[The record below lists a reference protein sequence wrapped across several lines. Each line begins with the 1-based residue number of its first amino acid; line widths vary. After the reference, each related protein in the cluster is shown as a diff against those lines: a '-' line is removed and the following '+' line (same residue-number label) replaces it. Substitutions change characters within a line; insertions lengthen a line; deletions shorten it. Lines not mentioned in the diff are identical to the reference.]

1 MPLSNAKAQIEAIK
15 AGLDC
20 PMGNPQLPGN
30 VYIFAS
36 FQEEVDDLLFAA
48 GESCCPDV
56 PGLFSKQDFFRYD
69 QHFAEKFDVAE
80 LECLRIDFQLGIRV
94 LRRELKFNIDLRLEL
109 CLRTAN
115 ELQYCSRIRITGVC
129 FRFEHGFR
137 GVRIETDKTGSHIRL
152 FRALALVHLAVL
164 PQVRTRTI
172 VETRAGNFCSE
183 NRTRRDLPSF

>member
-56 PGLFSKQDFFRYD
+56 PGLFSKPGNPFTKRF
-69 QHFAEKFDVAE
+69 
-80 LECLRIDFQLGIRV
+80 G
-94 LRRELKFNIDLRLEL
+94 
-109 CLRTAN
+109 
-115 ELQYCSRIRITGVC
+115 RIRPLPT
-129 FRFEHGFR
+129 
-137 GVRIETDKTGSHIRL
+137 RL
-152 FRALALVHLAVL
+152 GHTRVPRKLCSTNCASVLASCSGAV
-164 PQVRTRTI
+164 
-172 VETRAGNFCSE
+172 
-183 NRTRRDLPSF
+183 